1 MAKVLVVTDYGGWL
15 HIVPVNNKNWHLE
28 RNKVIKDKQYRPKE
42 MEEEEANKF
51 YDDNNG
57 ADPSFVSP
65 KKANQMI
72 ASKDDE
78 IKQLKEQLAALTN
91 GVSGQKKSGHVIK
104 ESPLEANGDAG
115 PAVKANQLKGS
126 IINQ

>member
-28 RNKVIKDKQYRPKE
+28 RNKVIKDKQYRLKE
-42 MEEEEANKF
+42 MEEEEADKF
-51 YDDNNG
+51 YADNNG

-65 KKANQMI
+65 KKANAMI

-78 IKQLKEQLAALTN
+78 IKALKEQLAQLTT
-91 GVSGQKKSGHVIK
+91 GKKSGHVIK

-115 PAVKANQLKGS
+115 PAVKTNQLKGS